1 MLDDNM
7 VPFPA
12 RSTHVERLAALRQV
26 LDHLDSDLPQVIVE
40 ALADGANLVNAGM
53 GALLDVED
61 DELHVAFSSDPS
73 LVDLRVATLH
83 DIEQTLGAS
92 DAITRR
98 IRLDGQEWVLAFGAR
113 GGHLDRTTYLANE
126 KTLVDVF
133 VRLLR
138 RRESE
143 GGNRSYIDHLT
154 GLPDRWATMGRIGEA
169 FAAAARN
176 KERAA
181 VLFVDVN
188 GFKQINDSFGHAQGD
203 HVLKAIAG
211 CMREVLRAN
220 EFVGRI
226 GGDEF
231 AVILPSIRAAQDA
244 ENVAQRLYDGV
255 ASLEIQSG
263 AEPVTL
269 GIGIA
274 VHPDHAPTQE
284 MWLHHADM
292 AMYRAKRLR
301 VPYCVYDGDRHYEDD
316 AVVTKLSDYESAYS
330 QQHLICFQPIFSVE
344 SRRVVAVEALIRW
357 LHPNEGVL
365 SAMNTVSAARKRQRT
380 ANLDL
385 WVARKVLSYASRWQQ
400 YGIRNVHVNVST
412 EDDQELNA
420 LVRAISAAGPDAAAL
435 AIELPSPTNEDDSE
449 KVRHFAEALE
459 KTGARVG
466 IDGFGST
473 SLSLTF
479 LEKLPLN
486 FVKLANNL
494 LPSSGASGKGI
505 SAVVAMAQAM
515 NWDVIATRVSTAEDR
530 RAIRDAGV
538 NAMQGYAF
546 AQPMTAVDFEQWLEN
561 SQGVAFIV

>member
-1 MLDDNM
+1 MLDDNT

-12 RSTHVERLAALRQV
+12 RATHVERLAALRQV

-40 ALADGANLVNAGM
+40 ALFDGANLVNAGM
-53 GALLDVED
+53 GAVLHAEG
-61 DELHVAFSSDPS
+61 DELRVAYTTDPS
-73 LVDLRVATLH
+73 LCDLRVSSLT
-83 DIEQTLGAS
+83 DIEQRLGAT

-98 IRLDGQEWVLAFGAR
+98 LRVDEREWVLAFGAR
-113 GGHLDRTTYLANE
+113 TGHLDRTTYLSHE
-126 KTLVDVF
+126 KTIVDVF
-133 VRLLR
+133 SRLLR
-138 RRESE
+138 RREGE
-143 GGNRSYIDHLT
+143 RATRSYIDHLT

-169 FAAAARN
+169 FAAAGRN

-188 GFKQINDSFGHAQGD
+188 GFKQINDSFGHARGD
-203 HVLKAIAG
+203 QVLKAIAG
-211 CMREVLRAN
+211 CMRDVLRAN

-231 AVILPSIRAAQDA
+231 AVILPSIRSAQDA

-255 ASLEIQSG
+255 AALQIESG

-301 VPYCVYDGDRHYEDD
+301 VPYCLYDGERHYEDD
-316 AVVTKLSDYESAYS
+316 AVVTKLSDYENAYS

-344 SRRVVAVEALIRW
+344 SRRVVAVEALVRW

-365 SAMNTVSAARKRQRT
+365 SASNTVNAARKRQRT

-412 EDDQELNA
+412 DDDNELAA
-420 LVRAISAAGPDAAAL
+420 LVRAISAAGTDAGCL
-435 AIELPSPTNEDDSE
+435 AIELASPSNEEESD
-449 KVRHFAEALE
+449 KLRRFAEALG
-459 KTGARVG
+459 KAGARIG

-473 SLSLTF
+473 SLSLPF
-479 LEKLPLN
+479 LEALPLD

-505 SAVVAMAQAM
+505 AAVVAMAQAM
-515 NWDVIATRVSTAEDR
+515 NWDVIATRVTSAEDR

-561 SQGVAFIV
+561 SQGVAFVV